1 MKAAEAKVGTKVLYL
16 DIRNGQILKGVI
28 KSDLILAPPGLCVIL
43 DLEEPGRGD
52 TVALLSNLYT
62 TKKELADDVEKEKS
76 EYVND
81 VSKNINTLEDL
92 LRFTFNV
99 AKENNCF
106 ESGSSYSEKC
116 AIQTIAAEKFG
127 INLD

>member
-16 DIRNGQILKGVI
+16 DTQNGQILKGVI

-52 TVALLSNLYT
+52 AVALLKDLYT
-62 TKKELADDVEKEKS
+62 TKKELVDDVEKENS
-76 EYVND
+76 EYVNA
-81 VSKNINTLEDL
+81 VSKNLNTLEDL
-92 LRFTFNV
+92 LRYIFNI

-106 ESGSSYSEKC
+106 ESGSSYNEKC

>member
-1 MKAAEAKVGTKVLYL
+1 MKAAETKVGTKVLYR
-16 DIRNGQILKGVI
+16 DTVNDRILKGTI
-28 KSDLILAPPGLCVIL
+28 ISELMLSPYGLCVIL
-43 DLEEPGRGD
+43 DLDEPGGGHA
-52 TVALLSNLYT
+52 VALIENLYA

-92 LRFTFNV
+92 LRYIFNI

-106 ESGSSYSEKC
+106 ESGSSYNEKC